1 MDIPKVL
8 SSAAKVKAT
17 EAKVEVGEPTLLII
31 NGQLRTLFGSTVKAG
46 DFEEGIMRRL
56 DAFKREQLRTTG
68 RCEWQFEEKGIGKIQ
83 AEIEPTKARF
93 LLPAATEPAS
103 AGPGPTKE
111 APGEVKR
118 GLFSKL
124 FGRE

>member
-17 EAKVEVGEPTLLII
+17 EVRVEIGGPTQLIVRGE
-31 NGQLRTLFGSTVKAG
+31 LRTLFASTVKA
-46 DFEEGIMRRL
+46 DEFEEGIIRQL
-56 DAFKREQLRTTG
+56 DVFKREELRDAG
-68 RCEWQFEEKGIGKIQ
+68 RCQLQFEAKGIGKIH

-93 LLPAATEPAS
+93 LLPATPVTPSIEQS
-103 AGPGPTKE
+103 ATKE
-111 APGEVKR
+111 SPGESER

-124 FGRE
+124 FGRK